1 MPDLKRQTVNTL
13 GKPVYSL
20 KTGIV
25 KTIKK
30 LFTTIASNSI
40 INHSTLCTQWGNFPH
55 WEDFSLFYW
64 RNLMNNTST
73 NNDVSK
79 LSFLHTPYDL
89 IREEM
94 DKIFLQDASVSWN
107 EW

>member
-1 MPDLKRQTVNTL
+1 
-13 GKPVYSL
+13 
-20 KTGIV
+20 
-25 KTIKK
+25 
-30 LFTTIASNSI
+30 
-40 INHSTLCTQWGNFPH
+40 
-55 WEDFSLFYW
+55 
-64 RNLMNNTST
+64 MNNTST